1 MKHFI
6 DKKTSNN
13 IFYVLGILFIL
24 VLWFLGFNIF
34 DNDYI
39 IPGIKDTFISLFELF
54 KTPHTYTV
62 LFNTLLRLVISISI
76 CFIMGVIFGSL
87 SKISSKFKAFV
98 KPLFTLLKTAPLMV
112 LIILLLV
119 VFNRNSL
126 YFIVGFVVMP
136 IIYEATINGLDSI
149 DKNITEQ
156 IKLESNL
163 TPYVIGKI
171 YLPLTTPY
179 IITSLLQSFGL
190 GLKVLVMAEFISNAD
205 NSIGNEI
212 IFYKDIANEMSYVY
226 AWSIILVSLVLVIDI
241 LINFIK
247 KSFA

>member
-1 MKHFI
+1 MKHST
-6 DKKTSNN
+6 DKKISNN

-24 VLWFLGFNIF
+24 ILWFLGFNIF

-39 IPGIKDTFISLFELF
+39 IPSVKDTFISLFELL
-54 KTPHTYTV
+54 KSPYTYTI
-62 LFNTLLRLVISISI
+62 LLNTLLRLVISISI
-76 CFIMGVIFGSL
+76 CFILGVLFGGL

-119 VFNRNSL
+119 IFDKNSL
-126 YFIVGFVVMP
+126 YFIVDFVVMP

-156 IKLESNL
+156 IKLESNI
-163 TPYVIGKI
+163 TPYVVGKI
-171 YLPLTTPY
+171 YLPLTIPY
-179 IITSLLQSFGL
+179 ISTSLLQSFGL

-205 NSIGNEI
+205 NSIGYEI
-212 IFYKDIANEMSYVY
+212 FFYKDIANEMSYVY
-226 AWSIILVSLVLVIDI
+226 AWSIILISFVLVIDI
-241 LINFIK
+241 LINYLK
-247 KSFA
+247 KKFA